1 MKEKNNNL
9 SKKDN
14 TSINYG
20 NIIRSLGI
28 VGITILVALGIS
40 FLSPYF
46 FTTRN
51 ILNVLRQSSFLLLLA
66 IGQTIVIITRGID
79 LSVSSTIS
87 ISGCVAAAFVIF
99 LNGNIAV
106 AFTLG
111 ILAGG
116 IIGIINALLVN
127 VGKMEPF
134 LATLSTMIIGSGT
147 LLYFT
152 GGVPI
157 VPFVDL
163 ESFTTLGRGYISWI
177 PIPIVIVG
185 IIAFIFYIITSN
197 TVFGKHIYA
206 VGGNPNAAR
215 VSGINVERSTAY
227 AYIIS
232 GLLAGLAGVL
242 LASRLASGQP
252 ASGEGMELMSI
263 AASVVGGA
271 SFFGGE
277 GTIYGTVSGVL
288 LIGIIGNG
296 LNLLNISSFLHQV
309 VIGTIIIIAIIVD
322 RNIKRRGL
330 N

>member
-1 MKEKNNNL
+1 MNGK
-9 SKKDN
+9 SKIPSENVKKSLDYSN
-14 TSINYG
+14 T
-20 NIIRSLGI
+20 IRSLGI

-40 FLSPYF
+40 FFSPYF

-66 IGQTIVIITRGID
+66 IGQTIVIIARGID
-79 LSVSSTIS
+79 LSVASTIS
-87 ISGCVAAAFVIF
+87 ISGCIAAYFVII
-99 LNGNIAV
+99 LNGNLFIAFTIAV
-106 AFTLG
+106 LC
-111 ILAGG
+111 GG
-116 IIGIINALLVN
+116 IIGLINALLITI
-127 VGKMEPF
+127 GKMEPF
-134 LATLSTMIIGSGT
+134 LATLSTMIIGSGL
-147 LLYFT
+147 LLYVT
-152 GGVPI
+152 GGVPV
-157 VPFVDL
+157 VPYVS
-163 ESFTTLGRGYISWI
+163 SFTTLGRGYLSWI
-177 PIPIVIVG
+177 PIPIIIVG
-185 IIAFIFYIITSN
+185 IIAFIFHIITSN

-206 VGGNPNAAR
+206 LGGNPNAAR
-215 VSGINVERSTAY
+215 VSGINVERTTCY

-232 GLLAGLAGVL
+232 GLLAGLAGVM

-252 ASGEGMELMSI
+252 AAGTGMELMSI

-277 GTIYGTVSGVL
+277 GSIYGTVTGVL

-296 LNLLNISSFLHQV
+296 LNLLNVSSFLHQV